1 VSFGV
6 GGLVTHRYLTDSA
19 YYMRDISSAVVAVG
33 TPFFGS
39 TFAIIDNAK
48 QGSSPFRFALID
60 AMAEHV
66 QDLVPGSELISSVQG
81 KKHMPGFHYYDD
93 PTENKNFVSL
103 RGQKVMAGSFPEEIA
118 GDGLVPLRSAML
130 TAIEPA
136 SFNLDHFALFES
148 KDVHDVVA
156 DFVML
161 YRTFSW
167 PMLFSSVWNDRKPY
181 SVVNATWEKET
192 RLHFRDETDF
202 DALLE
207 FNKNLLNSA
216 PANAVLITNG
226 DYDTYPSW
234 LLQEEGIRTDVLIV
248 NRSLL
253 NLKDYAR
260 FLKRHGLPLL
270 LTEQEI
276 AELKHI
282 KEDGG
287 FWKISDQLIEK
298 LLEQS
303 SRPVVFS
310 TTVYGPEQYGYP
322 LKLAGL
328 VYEVS
333 ESDIDIVRTK
343 YLLYEVF
350 EFDKLFSRSL
360 GLFDRNIQSMVRNYA
375 AVAYNL
381 SGALDASGEYEAAIT
396 ALEFAKRFGEE
407 PMFYYNE
414 AQIYFKMGERSAADS
429 ALERLLEIEAGD
441 VKLEKEVARIYHE
454 NGMGEKAVSILAG
467 ILEKQ
472 PTDKEIITLIRKYQ
486 GE

>member
-1 VSFGV
+1 
-6 GGLVTHRYLTDSA
+6 
-19 YYMRDISSAVVAVG
+19 
-33 TPFFGS
+33 
-39 TFAIIDNAK
+39 
-48 QGSSPFRFALID
+48 
-60 AMAEHV
+60 
-66 QDLVPGSELISSVQG
+66 
-81 KKHMPGFHYYDD
+81 
-93 PTENKNFVSL
+93 
-103 RGQKVMAGSFPEEIA
+103 
-118 GDGLVPLRSAML
+118 
-130 TAIEPA
+130 
-136 SFNLDHFALFES
+136 
-148 KDVHDVVA
+148 
-156 DFVML
+156 
-161 YRTFSW
+161 
-167 PMLFSSVWNDRKPY
+167 
-181 SVVNATWEKET
+181 
-192 RLHFRDETDF
+192 
-202 DALLE
+202 
-207 FNKNLLNSA
+207 
-216 PANAVLITNG
+216 
-226 DYDTYPSW
+226 
-234 LLQEEGIRTDVLIV
+234 V